1 MSFKTSDIIE
11 GTFLVIL
18 VGMIITKA
26 DGFSKAIGALGGV
39 YVNAVRALKA

>member
-18 VGMIITKA
+18 VGLILSKA
-26 DGFSKAIGALGGV
+26 DGFSKAIGALGGL
-39 YVNAVRALKA
+39 YVSGVRALKA